1 MVALRL
7 WTHRS
12 LFSVDRRCR
21 LQQQSVY
28 SEEPR
33 DLAGVARA
41 RKSLIVVSKR
51 QLERAAIDAAYRR
64 RRRDYSARQRNNPVS
79 KTRPVRSRSQGS

>member
-41 RKSLIVVSKR
+41 
-51 QLERAAIDAAYRR
+51 EMFDRR
-64 RRRDYSARQRNNPVS
+64 E
-79 KTRPVRSRSQGS
+79 